1 MIQRWF
7 TYDEEGE
14 VQPGGVS
21 GVSKNKHGP
30 WVDYDD
36 VHDELATLRAE
47 LEKAKAEIVKGR
59 TELSELV
66 AVLIPKADAHGTL
79 GQLTQTMSIE
89 IAAMEKALRQVV
101 SACGLEVQ
109 PTISQDL
116 DLIGNALRESLAAG
130 EKAEAALAAA
140 TKDSERLGFIED
152 HWSAHDYE
160 TWITSVIDGDDW
172 PLRTAIDEARALRN
186 AIESNPE

>member
-1 MIQRWF
+1 MPF
-7 TYDEEGE
+7 DEEELDPHGE
-14 VQPGGVS
+14 CD
-21 GVSKNKHGP
+21 H
-30 WVDYDD
+30 
-36 VHDELATLRAE
+36 EIATLRAE